1 MSRRKVQKSV
11 EDIKERRVPKFY
23 DGYER
28 KRWSKLPKLEKT
40 GRGFVI

>member
-1 MSRRKVQKSV
+1 MSHRKVQKSV
-11 EDIKERRVPKFY
+11 EDIKERRVPKF
-23 DGYER
+23 YER